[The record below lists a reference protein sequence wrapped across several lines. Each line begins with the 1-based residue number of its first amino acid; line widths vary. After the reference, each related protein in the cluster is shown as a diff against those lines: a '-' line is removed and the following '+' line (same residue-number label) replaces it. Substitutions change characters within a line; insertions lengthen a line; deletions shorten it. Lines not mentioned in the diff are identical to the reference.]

1 MHCDRVVLCEK
12 TARGVRAGCVLVH
25 RAYPRALQN
34 TSEKNETT
42 SSYTFTYSRESA
54 LEKAGLTTEDQVVVP
69 VRIAHVGVRVQLE
82 KLITRD
88 AARSVR
94 ANLMADGTWSGSGLE
109 LGLGLGSHL
118 VAVGTVSQ
126 LRQLSTARSR
136 AKRGELGKVE
146 ETIAVHIE
154 AAEDRVRFVP

>member
-1 MHCDRVVLCEK
+1 MGLCLACH
-12 TARGVRAGCVLVH
+12 TVRSI
-25 RAYPRALQN
+25 RALQIQVKK
-34 TSEKNETT
+34 TRRLAATQI
-42 SSYTFTYSRESA
+42 TYSREP
-54 LEKAGLTTEDQVVVP
+54 LERAGLTTEDQVVVP

-94 ANLMADGTWSGSGLE
+94 ANLMADGTWSGSGLG
-109 LGLGLGSHL
+109 LGLGLGSNL
-118 VAVGTVSQ
+118 MAVGTVSQ

>member
-1 MHCDRVVLCEK
+1 ML
-12 TARGVRAGCVLVH
+12 A
-25 RAYPRALQN
+25 PSIRALHN

-42 SSYTFTYSRESA
+42 SSYTFTYSREGA
-54 LEKAGLTTEDQVVVP
+54 LEKAGLSTEDQVVVP

-94 ANLMADGTWSGSGLE
+94 ANLMADGTRVG
-109 LGLGLGSHL
+109 LGLGLGSNL

>member
-1 MHCDRVVLCEK
+1 MHPPSI
-12 TARGVRAGCVLVH
+12 RAPL
-25 RAYPRALQN
+25 LD
-34 TSEKNETT
+34 TSEKKTETT
-42 SSYTFTYSRESA
+42 SSYTFTYSREP

-94 ANLMADGTWSGSGLE
+94 ANLMADGTWSGSGLG
-109 LGLGLGSHL
+109 LGLGLGSNL
-118 VAVGTVSQ
+118 MAVGTVSQ

>member
-1 MHCDRVVLCEK
+1 MCLC
-12 TARGVRAGCVLVH
+12 TAII
-25 RAYPRALQN
+25 RALQD

-94 ANLMADGTWSGSGLE
+94 ANLMADGTWSGSGLG
-109 LGLGLGSHL
+109 LGLGLGSNL
-118 VAVGTVSQ
+118 MAVGTVSQ

>member
-1 MHCDRVVLCEK
+1 MHTGNPGLCALA
-12 TARGVRAGCVLVH
+12 T
-25 RAYPRALQN
+25 PIRALQD

-42 SSYTFTYSRESA
+42 SSYTFTYSREGA
-54 LEKAGLTTEDQVVVP
+54 LEKAGLSTEDQVVVP

-94 ANLMADGTWSGSGLE
+94 ANLMADGTWSGSGLG
-109 LGLGLGSHL
+109 LGLGLGSNL
-118 VAVGTVSQ
+118 MAVGTVSQ

>member
-1 MHCDRVVLCEK
+1 MCHFVVVH
-12 TARGVRAGCVLVH
+12 AVH
-25 RAYPRALQN
+25 RNRAVLAPSIRALQD

-42 SSYTFTYSRESA
+42 SSYTFTYSREP

-94 ANLMADGTWSGSGLE
+94 ANLMADGTWSGSGL
-109 LGLGLGSHL
+109 G
-118 VAVGTVSQ
+118 
-126 LRQLSTARSR
+126 
-136 AKRGELGKVE
+136 
-146 ETIAVHIE
+146 
-154 AAEDRVRFVP
+154 

>member
-1 MHCDRVVLCEK
+1 MH
-12 TARGVRAGCVLVH
+12 A
-25 RAYPRALQN
+25 PPIRALQD

-94 ANLMADGTWSGSGLE
+94 ANLMADGTWSGSGL
-109 LGLGLGSHL
+109 G
-118 VAVGTVSQ
+118 
-126 LRQLSTARSR
+126 
-136 AKRGELGKVE
+136 
-146 ETIAVHIE
+146 
-154 AAEDRVRFVP
+154 

>member
-1 MHCDRVVLCEK
+1 MCSLSLLH
-12 TARGVRAGCVLVH
+12 A
-25 RAYPRALQN
+25 PPIRALQD

-94 ANLMADGTWSGSGLE
+94 ANLMADSTWSGSGLE